1 MTQDSYTSINDVT
14 VKVYV
19 CWNTANVNRYSLQ
32 LLVHIPYSDPLMS
45 HTIQRLHEQV
55 KDERARRAADKVVC
69 VHVCVCACVC
79 VCVCV
84 CTLAH
89 THTHTN
95 THTHTPTIKLT
106 FESGFQDADQARIA
120 QLSASTDSL
129 QVHTHTHTHTHIR
142 THIHTLTLPH
152 SRTHSHT

>member
-1 MTQDSYTSINDVT
+1 MVASVRVSVLRAHFRGTRRNTYTHKRARAHAHIHMHTCANKAHLCRIQHMTQDSYTSINDVT

-55 KDERARRAADKVVC
+55 KDERARRAADKVAC

-84 CTLAH
+84 CVHASTH

-95 THTHTPTIKLT
+95 THTHT
-106 FESGFQDADQARIA
+106 
-120 QLSASTDSL
+120 
-129 QVHTHTHTHTHIR
+129 HTND
-142 THIHTLTLPH
+142 
-152 SRTHSHT
+152 